1 MCKELGIIIKN
12 EIVVV
17 SSKDIA
23 KKFNKEHRNIL
34 RDIREM
40 ECSEEFRQHNFE
52 LSYYMSE
59 QNKKFPMYLMT
70 KDGMILL
77 AMGYNG
83 EKFIEFKEKYIK
95 EFNKMQNFI
104 IEKQSQEW
112 LQTRKGS
119 KLVRRNETDN
129 LKLLLGYAIK
139 NGSKTYEKTPNRLF
153 SQYSKLANKCVGI
166 CTGQREI
173 CTWKVLITLQ
183 TLEDIIQ
190 HIVMEEMDKNTDYHD
205 IYKIC
210 KKKCNEM
217 IEYAYLPEQ
226 RLLK

>member
-12 EIVVV
+12 DKAIV
-17 SSKDIA
+17 SSLDVA
-23 KKFNKEHRNIL
+23 ENFNKKHDKVL
-34 RDIREM
+34 RDIKELK
-40 ECSEEFRQHNFE
+40 CSKEFWLANFGE
-52 LSYYMSE
+52 SKYD
-59 QNKKFPMYLMT
+59 NRGKKYPVYLIT
-70 KDGMILL
+70 KDGFTIL
-77 AMGYNG
+77 AMGYAG
-83 EKFIEFKEKYIK
+83 KKAMVFKEKYIK
-95 EFNKMQNFI
+95 RFNQMQDFI

-112 LQTRKGS
+112 LQTRKHG
-119 KLVRRNETDN
+119 KLIRRNETDS
-129 LKLLLGYAIK
+129 LKLLLEYAIN
-139 NGSKTYEKTPNRLF
+139 NGSKTYEKQPNRLY

-190 HIVMEEMDKNTDYHD
+190 HVVMEEMDKNTDYHD